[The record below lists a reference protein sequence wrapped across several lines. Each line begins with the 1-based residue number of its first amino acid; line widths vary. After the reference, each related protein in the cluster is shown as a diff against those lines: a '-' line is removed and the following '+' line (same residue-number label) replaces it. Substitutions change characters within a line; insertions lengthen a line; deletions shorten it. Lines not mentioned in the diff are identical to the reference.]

1 MPATEREVAAATL
14 AALPGASANRLLRL
28 WNDHGDPIAALA
40 AVLEGRT
47 ADPTWARFQD
57 HRTWPRWA
65 CPDLVEQHLHRRGAR
80 VFLPGDPDWPI
91 VQTINNP
98 PALLFAEGECHE
110 AFHRGAISIVGTRQA
125 SPHGLAD
132 AHELATFVVEAGYTV
147 VSGLAI
153 GIDGAAHRGAIAA
166 HGLTIGVVATGL
178 DVVYPRRHT
187 DLFANV
193 RDQGLVV
200 GEYPYGTPPDAW
212 RFPVRNRIIAALSAV
227 CVVVEAQATGGA
239 LITAQLAADMGKP
252 VLAMPGSRRNAAAAG
267 TNALLRDGATPL
279 IDPHDLFVAIEAS
292 LAKLPAERSWKQEL
306 PIMLSPRAEIVLAA
320 CNGDAATIEHLSAAT
335 QLPPAEVAGALRELE
350 RVHKVERKH
359 GKYWPR

>member
-1 MPATEREVAAATL
+1 MPATEREIAAATL
-14 AALPGASANRLLRL
+14 AALPGASAARLLRL
-28 WNDHGDPIAALA
+28 WNDHEEPIAALR
-40 AVLEGRT
+40 AVLDGCA
-47 ADPTWARFQD
+47 ADPLWARFQ
-57 HRTWPRWA
+57 HHNAWPRWA
-65 CPDLVEQHLHRRGAR
+65 CPEFVEQQLHRRGAR

-91 VQTINNP
+91 TQTIKDP
-98 PALLFAEGECHE
+98 PALLFTEGECHE
-110 AFHRGAISIVGTRQA
+110 ALHRSGISIVGTRQA
-125 SPHGLAD
+125 SPHGLLD
-132 AHELATFVVEAGYTV
+132 AHELARFVVDAGYTV

-153 GIDGAAHRGAIAA
+153 GIDGAAHRGAIDA

-187 DLFANV
+187 DLFAQV
-193 RDQGLVV
+193 RDQGLVI

-279 IDPHDLFVAIEAS
+279 VDPHDLFVAIEAS
-292 LAKLPAERSWKQEL
+292 FAKLPAERGWSREL
-306 PIMLSPRAEIVLAA
+306 PVALSPRAEVVLAA
-320 CNGDAATIEHLSAAT
+320 CNGDAATIEYLTAST
-335 QLPPAEVAGALRELE
+335 QLAAAEVAGALRELE
-350 RVHKVERKH
+350 RVHKIERKH